1 MNKTI
6 IELEITDSMYK
17 SVDNCGEDGN
27 CDDCEC
33 RIGNDDCIFNH
44 EIEDQGKIFH
54 FPVKVGD
61 SIYLLTNE
69 RIDPCEII
77 ELHIGKYVK
86 GISIFN
92 PIIGIVKVALV
103 EMGKMIFLTKEEA
116 EAALKKKQ
124 EGEK

>member
-1 MNKTI
+1 MKKLS
-6 IELEITDSMYK
+6 ERFMYY
-17 SVDNCGEDGN
+17 SGILAAHAQEVV
-27 CDDCEC
+27 
-33 RIGNDDCIFNH
+33 
-44 EIEDQGKIFH
+44 IEDLKHIQNLIDAEEQEMLFQ

-61 SIYLLTNE
+61 HIYLVTND

-103 EMGKMIFLTKEEA
+103 EMGKMIFLTREEA
-116 EAALKKKQ
+116 ETALKKMQ
-124 EGEK
+124 EGKQ